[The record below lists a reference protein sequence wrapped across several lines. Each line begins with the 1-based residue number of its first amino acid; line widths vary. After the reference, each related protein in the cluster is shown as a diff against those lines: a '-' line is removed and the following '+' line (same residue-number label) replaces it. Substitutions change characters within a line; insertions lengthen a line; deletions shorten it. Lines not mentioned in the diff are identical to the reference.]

1 MMIQSVMMLFSLVT
15 SIGSYPA
22 DVFGEPQVAVT
33 DCECV
38 LITLLDGNSGKHIGN
53 CLTTLNSEF
62 WCYVTSTSPCSDK
75 KESSRAPG
83 LYYSFQGCKGNYW
96 RNLSQP
102 FLPPNKKNQ
111 AIHLKGFYHKIKMYD
126 L

>member
-1 MMIQSVMMLFSLVT
+1 MMIQSVVMLFSLVVC
-15 SIGSYPA
+15 IGSYPA
-22 DVFGEPQVAVT
+22 TAVPPALFGEPQVAVT

-83 LYYSFQGCKGNYW
+83 LYYSFQGCKGK
-96 RNLSQP
+96 LLEEPQP
-102 FLPPNKKNQ
+102 
-111 AIHLKGFYHKIKMYD
+111 AISAPQQEEPIDSDEEFEP
-126 L
+126 